1 MTTSPRRSQRLM
13 TDFDVQKIRDFLTS
27 RSKDNIPGSITLQG
41 LTGSAVYFPVASLV
55 KKGLQKIHVL
65 ILENSTQAS
74 YAAGDLSVL
83 LGYEH
88 VYLFPASYRGTG
100 KTARQDESFQV
111 QRTTALRAV
120 SEYFRQ
126 PRDIILVSY
135 PKALKE
141 GIPEKE
147 SLETGS
153 LQISAGTTLSHQSI
167 KEHLFQA
174 GFEKTDFVSEP
185 GQFAVRGSIVDVF
198 SFSDNRPYRINFFG
212 DHIENIRV
220 FDQNSQL
227 SIEERTSVMLT
238 PQLRGAQYLLNEV
251 ADHAL
256 VWSFREEFSEI
267 PANIPVMAFYDL
279 MQEGPVVRYDTAPQP
294 VFNKNFVLLVNDIRK
309 RKEAGYQVYILSENK
324 AQIRRLEEIFQSLD
338 CPVPFVKYKEVSLH
352 EGFTDHQNKVC
363 YYTDHQLFQRIHRVY
378 LKRSVQKSEQITL
391 NDLTGFKT
399 GDYVVHIDHGV
410 GVFGGLVK
418 TNLNGKVQEAV
429 KLIYRDNDV
438 LYVNIHGLHRIAR
451 YKSKESEPPRIYK
464 LGSGA
469 WNRIRQQTK
478 KKVKDIARDLIKLYS
493 ERVSAKGF
501 AFSPDTYLQNQL
513 EASFLFEDTPDQLLA
528 TQQVKSD
535 MEKQYPMDRLIC
547 GDVGF
552 GKTEIAIR
560 AAFKAVTDGK
570 QVAFLVPTTIL
581 ALQHYH
587 TISER
592 LSGFPVKTEFISRLK
607 TPSQTKEILEKLQ
620 AGTIDIII
628 GTHRLLNR
636 DVLFRDLGL
645 LVVDE
650 EQKFGVAAKEK
661 LKLLKTN
668 VDTLTMTA
676 TPIPRTLQ
684 FSLMGARDL
693 SIIQTPPANRLP
705 IHTEVQLLD
714 DQIIREAIDR
724 ELERGGQVFFVHNR
738 VMDIE
743 HVARTLQQIRPG
755 LRIAIGHG
763 QMPPKAM
770 EKILLDFICGD
781 YDLLL
786 STSIIENGID
796 IPNAN
801 TIIINRAH
809 LFGLSDLHQMRGRVG
824 RSNRK
829 AYCYLIVPPH
839 DALSEDARRRLKALE
854 SFTELGSGFNIAMQD
869 LDIRGAGN
877 LLGGEQSGFIAEMGF
892 ETYQRILEEAFAE
905 LNQGVEEPSE
915 MFKKPSFS
923 ASFVSDCTIE
933 TDLEVMIPDDYISQV
948 SEKMRLYKELDS
960 IKEEERLQRFF
971 TSLEDRFGPVPE
983 PLKQL
988 GYVVRLR
995 QLAVTAGFERIVL
1008 KNGIMLAY
1016 FISDP
1021 QSGYYKTELFAN
1033 ILNYISAHPKDFQ
1046 VKEHKN
1052 KLFVKIPHVKRVEAA
1067 YNFLKIFAKP

>member
-1 MTTSPRRSQRLM
+1 M
-13 TDFDVQKIRDFLTS
+13 TDFDVREIWQFIKDS
-27 RSKDNIPGSITLQG
+27 PSKTYPGILSLRG
-41 LTGSAVYFPVASLV
+41 LAGSAVYFPVASLF
-55 KKGLQKIHVL
+55 KKRPGKIHVL
-65 ILENSTQAS
+65 IKDDSTEAS
-74 YAAGDLSVL
+74 YAVADLTVL

-100 KTARQDESFQV
+100 KTARDDESFQV
-111 QRTTALRAV
+111 QRITALRAV
-120 SEYFRQ
+120 AQYYRQ
-126 PRDIILVSY
+126 REDIILVTY

-141 GIPEKE
+141 GIPAVDFLE
-147 SLETGS
+147 SESLDLETG
-153 LQISAGTTLSHQSI
+153 ISLSHQDI
-167 KEHLFQA
+167 KEYLFKT

-185 GQFAVRGSIVDVF
+185 GQFAIRGSIIDVF
-198 SFSDNRPYRINFFG
+198 SYSENRPFRINFFG
-212 DHIENIRV
+212 DRIENIRI

-227 SIEERTSVMLT
+227 SVEERQVISIT
-238 PQLRGAQYLLNEV
+238 PRLQGNESLLPV
-251 ADHAL
+251 IAPDTL
-256 VWSFREEFSEI
+256 VWSFLETFREI
-267 PANIPVMAFYDL
+267 PPEIPQIAMYPL
-279 MQEGPVVRYDTAPQP
+279 LQEGPAVRYDTTPQP
-294 VFNKNFVLLVNDIRK
+294 SFNKNFVLLVNDIHK
-309 RKEAGYQVYILSENK
+309 RKDMGYQVFILSENQ
-324 AQIRRLEEIFQSLD
+324 AQIRRLEEVFHSLN
-338 CPVPFVKYKEVSLH
+338 CPRPFVKYKKVSLH
-352 EGFTDHQNKVC
+352 EGFSDHLNKIC

-378 LKRSVQKSEQITL
+378 LKRSVLKSERITV
-391 NDLTGFKT
+391 NDLTGFKV

-418 TNLNGKVQEAV
+418 TNINGKVQEAV

-451 YKSKESEPPRIYK
+451 YKSKDSAPPRIYK

-469 WNRIRQQTK
+469 WNRIKQQTK
-478 KKVKDIARDLIKLYS
+478 KKVKDIARDLINLYS
-493 ERVSAKGF
+493 QRLATKGF
-501 AFSPDTYLQNQL
+501 AFSQDTYLQNQL

-535 MEKQYPMDRLIC
+535 MEKPYPMDRLIC

-570 QVAFLVPTTIL
+570 QAAFLVPTTIL

-592 LSGFPVKTEFISRLK
+592 LADFPVKIDFISRLK
-607 TPSQTKEILEKLQ
+607 TPAQTKEILRKLRE
-620 AGTIDIII
+620 GTIDIII
-628 GTHRLLNR
+628 GTHRLLNK
-636 DVLFRDLGL
+636 DVQFKDLGL
-645 LVVDE
+645 LIIDE

-661 LKLLKTN
+661 LKLMKIN
-668 VDTLTMTA
+668 IDTLTMTA

-693 SIIQTPPANRLP
+693 SIIQTPPSNRLP
-705 IHTEVQLLD
+705 IHTEIQIFD
-714 DQIIREAIDR
+714 DDIIREAIDR
-724 ELERGGQVFFVHNR
+724 ELDRGGQIFFIHNR
-738 VMDIE
+738 ITDIE
-743 HVARTLQQIRPG
+743 AVADMLRKIRPG
-755 LRIAIGHG
+755 LRIATGHG
-763 QMPPKAM
+763 QIPPKTM
-770 EKILLDFICGD
+770 EKVLLDFICGD

-786 STSIIENGID
+786 ATSIIENGID

-809 LFGLSDLHQMRGRVG
+809 RFGLSDLHQMRGRVG

-829 AYCYLIVPPH
+829 AYCYLLVPR
-839 DALSEDARRRLKALE
+839 DTSLTEDANRRLKALE

-905 LNQGVEEPSE
+905 LNQDTPALFRTTPV
-915 MFKKPSFS
+915 PSFTT
-923 ASFVSDCTIE
+923 SFVSDCTIE
-933 TDLEVMIPDDYISQV
+933 TDLEVMIPDEYISQV
-948 SEKMRLYKELDS
+948 SEKIRLYKELDNM
-960 IKEEERLQRFF
+960 KEESRLQEFF
-971 TSLEDRFGPVPE
+971 TSLEDRFGPIPE
-983 PLKQL
+983 PFRQL

-995 QLAVTAGFERIVL
+995 RLAVQAGFERIVL

-1021 QSGYYKTELFAN
+1021 QSDYYRTELFAN
-1033 ILNYISAHPKDFQ
+1033 ILKYISSHPGNFQ
-1046 VKEHKN
+1046 VKEQKN
-1052 KLFVKIPHVKRVEAA
+1052 KLFVKIPHVKSIEAA